1 MGTLAFRFR
10 QTLSFTTALS
20 LALPLLP
27 FTAQAQTAAAPPS
40 RVGQIAYVSGSVS
53 FNGSGSG
60 GWAAAAVNYPVA
72 EGDSLY
78 TQDGAQAAI
87 VLNASKISLNSDT
100 ELQITQ
106 LSDSNLATTESQ
118 GEAVFTLTNLQPG
131 QTFTIT
137 TPRASVTISQ
147 NGQYDIIAG
156 DATNPTIVESL
167 QGAATVI
174 TNAATLQVSQ
184 GQEAVL
190 TGTDPIQVQLAAAQP
205 SNFANR
211 ILAQTAP
218 PPPQYIPPLVGQM
231 TGVAE
236 LSSYGSWSQSPTY
249 GAVWYPQVNPGWTP
263 YREGHWANIA
273 PWGWTWVEDE
283 PWGFAPFHYGRWFH
297 DHDRWG
303 WAPAPEYSEGGDYGR
318 YYQPVYAPAVVS
330 FFGLGVGVGIT
341 AALLAS
347 HSVGWVPLAPNEP
360 YYPYYH
366 SSPEYVRRLNVVN
379 VRNITVVNTRND
391 YYYGNDKNFAYNRLA
406 NHTAATIIPG
416 VAMGRGE
423 HVGQAGRPAPENILA
438 AARPITP
445 GANEHGPG
453 GHPGAFLPPAPRPL
467 AQIRPG
473 VAPHPTA
480 FAQQPPLRPGT
491 VGHPPI
497 ESGANHLAQPPN
509 VAGHPNFTPA
519 NPGFHAPPPPPAN
532 GAHPPIEG
540 APIESG
546 ANHLAQPPNVAGHPS
561 FTPANPGFH
570 APPPPPANSAHPP
583 IESAPIESGANHLA
597 QPPNVPGHPN
607 FTPAN
612 PGFHAPP
619 PPPANGAHVG
629 QLPPAQGFHPQQ
641 PTAIQPQAPQP
652 LAQPPHEA
660 LQPLHPP
667 AQPPATHQVVQPHP
681 AMPQVQEPHP
691 PMPQVIQPHSQMPQ
705 PRPPMAQPFTPP
717 AQPPQMQQPHPQ
729 MQMQPPPRPQPP
741 PQVQIQRPA
750 PPPPRPAEPPPPR
763 PAPPPQQE
771 KKPQQP

>member
-1 MGTLAFRFR
+1 MVKPASRFR
-10 QTLSFTTALS
+10 QALSLTTSLS

-27 FTAQAQTAAAPPS
+27 VSAQAQIAATPPS
-40 RVGQIAYVSGSVS
+40 RVGQIAYVSGAVS

-87 VLNASKISLNSDT
+87 ALNASKISLNSDT

-106 LSDSNLATTESQ
+106 LSDSNLAATESQ
-118 GEAVFTLTNLQPG
+118 GEAVFTLTDLQPG
-131 QTFTIT
+131 QTFTIS
-137 TPRASVTISQ
+137 TPRASVTITQ
-147 NGQYDIIAG
+147 DGQYDVVAG
-156 DATNPTIVESL
+156 DANNPTIVESL
-167 QGAATVI
+167 LGAATVT
-174 TNAATLQVSQ
+174 TNAATLQVAQ

-190 TGTDPIQVQLAAAQP
+190 SGTDPVQAQLAAAQP
-205 SNFANR
+205 DSFASS
-211 ILAQTAP
+211 ILAQAAP
-218 PPPQYIPPLVGQM
+218 PPPQYVPPLVGQM

-236 LSSYGSWSQSPTY
+236 LSSYGSWSQDPTY
-249 GAVWYPQVNPGWTP
+249 GAVWYPQVSAGWTP

-303 WAPAPEYSEGGDYGR
+303 WAPAPDYAQGGDYGP

-366 SSPEYVRRLNVVN
+366 SSPDYVRRLNIVN
-379 VRNITVVNTRND
+379 VRNINEVNTRNN
-391 YYYGNDKNFAYNRLA
+391 YYYGDDKNFAYNRLA

-416 VAMGRGE
+416 AAMSSGE
-423 HVGQAGRPAPENILA
+423 HVRQAGRPAPENILA

-445 GANEHGPG
+445 GAGEHAPG
-453 GHPGAFLPPAPRPL
+453 GHPGAYLPPAPRPL

-480 FAQQPPLRPGT
+480 FAQHPPVRPGT

-509 VAGHPNFTPA
+509 VPGRPNFTGT

-532 GAHPPIEG
+532 GAH
-540 APIESG
+540 
-546 ANHLAQPPNVAGHPS
+546 L
-561 FTPANPGFH
+561 
-570 APPPPPANSAHPP
+570 
-583 IESAPIESGANHLA
+583 
-597 QPPNVPGHPN
+597 
-607 FTPAN
+607 
-612 PGFHAPP
+612 
-619 PPPANGAHVG
+619 G
-629 QLPPAQGFHPQQ
+629 QLPPTQGFHPQQ
-641 PTAIQPQAPQP
+641 PTAIHPQTPQQRPLTGQPQAP
-652 LAQPPHEA
+652 
-660 LQPLHPP
+660 
-667 AQPPATHQVVQPHP
+667 HQQTQQQFH
-681 AMPQVQEPHP
+681 PQV
-691 PMPQVIQPHSQMPQ
+691 
-705 PRPPMAQPFTPP
+705 
-717 AQPPQMQQPHPQ
+717 QQPHPQ
-729 MQMQPPPRPQPP
+729 APQQFHPQAVQPRPQPQQFH
-741 PQVQIQRPA
+741 PQVQQSHPQAQQQFHPQMQQQPRPQPQVQRPA
-750 PPPPRPAEPPPPR
+750 PPPPRPAPPPR
-763 PAPPPQQE
+763 PEAPHPPPQ
-771 KKPQQP
+771 PNDRQQHP